1 MRNFSELN
9 YKFIRWK
16 RTVNKK
22 NRYFTRTG
30 LLDLLYKYNPLFS
43 YEVRRYDKFYR
54 GRIFNLD
61 DIVSN
66 NRQYIE
72 WVNSN
77 EKVFQGYNK
86 EDSGAPSPNCA
97 VEGRLNAKGI
107 SFLYTC
113 NNETTVV
120 YELRPTREEIISIAT
135 FMVNKNCRFADL
147 TRYKSNKIMDAR
159 LSDLLRLIADEFS
172 TPHYAGHNYAFTQYL
187 AGHFMNMGFEGII
200 FESSLNPGGENF
212 VFFNPDDCEAISS
225 RLFMVDDII
234 IKSNPISRIDFQ
246 NLDK

>member
-1 MRNFSELN
+1 MINFSELN
-9 YKFIRWK
+9 HEFIRWK

-22 NRYFTRTG
+22 NRYFTHTK

-43 YEVRRYDKFYR
+43 YEVRRDDKFYR

-61 DIVSN
+61 DVLDN
-66 NRQYIE
+66 HQYFE
-72 WVNSN
+72 WVDSN
-77 EKVFQGYNK
+77 DKVFQGYSK
-86 EDSGAPSPNCA
+86 EDSGAPSPNLA
-97 VEGRLNAKGI
+97 AEGRLNAKGV

-120 YELRPTREEIISIAT
+120 FELRPTREEVVSIAT
-135 FMVNKNCRFADL
+135 FIVNKNCRFADL
-147 TRYKSNKIMDAR
+147 TRYKSNKITDAR
-159 LSDLLRLIADEFS
+159 LSDLLSLIADEFS

-212 VFFNPDDCEAISS
+212 VFFNPNDCEAMSS
-225 RLFMVDDII
+225 RLFMVDDISI
-234 IKSNPISRIDFQ
+234 QFNPISRKDV
-246 NLDK
+246 